1 MANKLFLRTK
11 TGTAPH
17 GTMRTHVRPGGGDKA
32 KWAPKHV
39 MRAAYAL
46 AKAADAN
53 ERQKRDEATRRVE
66 VLSHSRI
73 EAMPER
79 NRKQKRR
86 KAEARRRFMDRIA
99 AKGATVVSR
108 AVTL

>member
-1 MANKLFLRTK
+1 MGADYLGELRGSAPPQKRPDVVKLADER
-11 TGTAPH
+11 ADW
-17 GTMRTHVRPGGGDKA
+17 M
-32 KWAPKHV
+32 PKHQR
-39 MRAAYAL
+39 RAARAL
-46 AKAADAN
+46 AKSADAN